1 MGLDSFNVYHSYL
14 KALEPLNDAE
24 CGRLLRACIQYSMT
38 GEVPE
43 LRGNERFLFPSWQS
57 QIDRD
62 REKYE
67 AKCRRNSENVSKRW
81 NTTVYEKYER
91 IPDDTKHTKDKDKD
105 KDKDNIKEKTP
116 SESKRKVFVPPTV
129 DEVRAYCTDRK
140 NGIDPQSFVDFYS
153 SKGWVVGKSPMK
165 DWKAAVRTWEHSR
178 KAEGGSSVG
187 TERLVTLADLQGR

>member
-24 CGRLLRACIQYSMT
+24 CGRLLRACLQYSIT

-129 DEVRAYCTDRK
+129 EEVRAYCTGRK

>member
-153 SKGWVVGKSPMK
+153 SKG
-165 DWKAAVRTWEHSR
+165 
-178 KAEGGSSVG
+178 GSSG
-187 TERLVTLADLQGR
+187 KAP

>member
-178 KAEGGSSVG
+178 KAEGGPSVG

>member
-129 DEVRAYCTDRK
+129 EEVRAYCTGRK

-187 TERLVTLADLQGR
+187 AERLVTLADLQGR

>member
-165 DWKAAVRTWEHSR
+165 DWQAAVRTWERSR
-178 KAEGGSSVG
+178 KAEGGASVG
-187 TERLVTLADLQGR
+187 TERLVTLADIRRG